1 MRKKDILELKRR
13 LKKDEC
19 TFTKMC
25 GCYVNGEK
33 NIILNLKET
42 FLNLREEEFFK
53 YLEIAR
59 KTLSGT
65 IGNNILELNFPL
77 NEETIGGKQLSLMEL
92 KKSKLKDDDL
102 LDNFYKS
109 IIDSYD
115 YTGNFL
121 ILIFHDAYDVLIKT
135 TDNSKL
141 DESEEVYE
149 YVLCAICP
157 VSLSK
162 PALGYLEDENRIGAR
177 IRDWT
182 VGPPDLGFVFPAFID
197 RSTDIHSVMYYTKN
211 AKDPH
216 PEFMEEVLGCSSK
229 QTATEQKEK
238 FQTIIR
244 NAIGSDEKKSDH
256 LFMEIQET
264 LNTIVDDHNTVNGKD
279 AEPVILT
286 NDNIQDILIES
297 GIPEE
302 ITAKIE
308 KSYTEE
314 FGDTPPVVDHLID
327 AKVLAANEQ
336 RKKEKRLEKKVQI
349 LEEKLEKTKQ
359 AATLDSEKES
369 ALESETNTISETHSD
384 INLES
389 TSNAEIDS
397 TTLEQSSDF
406 EIDSDTN
413 LEPTSDSEIES
424 KEHTTPNYDIVLHV
438 KPQKVPQIKSQIID
452 GQKCIVIPMDDDE
465 QANVNGIDALL

>member
-92 KKSKLKDDDL
+92 KKSKLKDDAL

-369 ALESETNTISETHSD
+369 ALESEDNAISETHSD

-397 TTLEQSSDF
+397 NTLEQSSDF
-406 EIDSDTN
+406 EIHSDANLDS
-413 LEPTSDSEIES
+413 TSDSEIEL
-424 KEHTTPNYDIVLHV
+424 KEDTTPDYDIVLHV